1 MRQPPMIE
9 TCGLAKSFGRAP
21 AVSGLDLQIP
31 AGSTFCLLGPN
42 GAGKTTVVRMLSTL
56 VRPDAGW
63 ARVAGHDVAADG
75 AAVRR
80 EIGLSGQYASVDEFL
95 TGRANLVMIG
105 ELCRLRRP
113 AARRRAAEL
122 LAHFELEPAADRPV
136 RTYSG
141 GMRRRLDLAASL
153 ITRPRVL
160 FLDEPTTGLD
170 PRSRLVMWDVIRR
183 LVLDGTTL
191 LLTTQYLEEADQL
204 ADVVCVM
211 DSGRV
216 TAQGSPAELK
226 ARVGGTWLL
235 LSLPPGAPLGRAA
248 AVLAP
253 HAAGPVRLPGGPG
266 CVEVPVVPR
275 PGIVTDVVR
284 DLDAAGIPVD
294 DISLRRPSLDDVFHA
309 LTGAGEAA
317 A

>member
-1 MRQPPMIE
+1 VRQPPMIE

-21 AVSGLDLQIP
+21 AVCGLDLQIP
-31 AGSTFCLLGPN
+31 AGTTFCLLGPN

-63 ARVAGHDVAADG
+63 ARVAGYDVRSDG

-113 AARRRAAEL
+113 AARRRAGEL
-122 LAHFELEPAADRPV
+122 LAHFELEPAADRPA

-216 TAQGSPAELK
+216 SAEGTPAELK
-226 ARVGGTWLL
+226 ASVGGTRLV
-235 LSLPPGAPLGRAA
+235 LSLPAGTPLGHAA
-248 AVLAP
+248 AILAS
-253 HAAGPVRLPGGPG
+253 HAAGPVNTGGGPG
-266 CVEVPVVPR
+266 QLEVPVVPR

-284 DLDAAGIPVD
+284 DLDAAGITVD
-294 DISLRRPSLDDVFHA
+294 DVSLRRPSLDDVFHA
-309 LTGAGEAA
+309 LTGGGEAA